1 MGILAK
7 KNLLYILTLCIAIS
21 LLTQAP
27 VFAGDRNLA
36 FFEEDNASIEDD
48 CKPCIKE
55 PGRLN
60 PALKKKVEEIQNEIN
75 NNFTNI
81 EKKLN
86 SEIIL
91 FIDPY
96 NMFSDGAVKTLVKF
110 KENHP
115 SWKVKGVILSDLK
128 RLRERLFQKQNY
140 FSSGIEFRVDLT
152 GSLARKFGIDRTP
165 IFLINYH
172 GKEYRIE
179 GEPDLDEIV
188 ARLDK

>member
-7 KNLLYILTLCIAIS
+7 KNLLYILTLCMGIS

-27 VFAGDRNLA
+27 AFAGDRNMA
-36 FFEEDNASIEDD
+36 FFEEDNKGIEDD

-55 PGRLN
+55 PGKLN
-60 PALKKKVEEIQNEIN
+60 PVLKKKVEEIQNEIN
-75 NNFTNI
+75 NNFTDK

-96 NMFSDGAVKTLVKF
+96 NMFSDSAVKTLVKF

-128 RLRERLFQKQNY
+128 GLRERLFQKQNY

-172 GKEYRIE
+172 GKEYRFE

-188 ARLDK
+188 ARLNK